1 MDLNEIRQQIDT
13 VDNEIVALLEERMKL
28 VTRVSAY
35 KQRTGKAIYDP
46 EREQALLDKVGA
58 SVLNPEYR
66 EAIIASF
73 ADIMLRGGDFD
84 AFLQLVTASGDSSWE
99 YLQNVIPA
107 GYKEHQEMGVT
118 IAAAKHYL
126 QGKGAVRVHGGGFA
140 GTAQAFVPVDVS

>member
-58 SVLNPEYR
+58 SVFNPEYK
-66 EAIIASF
+66 EAIVASF
-73 ADIMLRGGDFD
+73 ADIMKHSRIY
-84 AFLQLVTASGDSSWE
+84 QASKLEKSR
-99 YLQNVIPA
+99 YL
-107 GYKEHQEMGVT
+107 E
-118 IAAAKHYL
+118 
-126 QGKGAVRVHGGGFA
+126 
-140 GTAQAFVPVDVS
+140 

>member
-58 SVLNPEYR
+58 SVLNPEYK
-66 EAIIASF
+66 EAIVASF
-73 ADIMLRGGDFD
+73 ADIMKRSRIYQAGNKIPLRQKMQTHTSS
-84 AFLQLVTASGDSSWE
+84 APSSLSPVHLTAGKAD
-99 YLQNVIPA
+99 
-107 GYKEHQEMGVT
+107 
-118 IAAAKHYL
+118 
-126 QGKGAVRVHGGGFA
+126 QGKTHKKSFRK
-140 GTAQAFVPVDVS
+140 TLPLL